1 MNTPTLGGSGGPCVS
16 VALGQG
22 AKRLS
27 SVSAAIQCQR
37 LLRPDGAIVGYF
49 TSGMAARCARHAWSL
64 AGITLR
70 SIASTLQSSDVEQ
83 VEAGDGLRLDLIRS
97 EAEVGPRCADWMDAG
112 AVEVKVCRVVIN
124 GWEGPPP
131 AREQHPGAVGA
142 TFYQLVVVAPT
153 C

>member
-1 MNTPTLGGSGGPCVS
+1 MTQATALRGGPCVT
-16 VALGQG
+16 AAPGQG

-64 AGITLR
+64 AGIQLR
-70 SIASTLQSSDVEQ
+70 SVSTTLQSLPIEQ
-83 VEAGDGLRLDLIRS
+83 VEAGDGPRLDVVRS
-97 EAEVGPRCADWMDAG
+97 ESELGPRCADWMDAG
-112 AVEVKVCRVVIN
+112 ASEVKVSRIEVN
-124 GWEGPPP
+124 AWTGPPP

-142 TFYQLVVVAPT
+142 TFYQLVVIAPT